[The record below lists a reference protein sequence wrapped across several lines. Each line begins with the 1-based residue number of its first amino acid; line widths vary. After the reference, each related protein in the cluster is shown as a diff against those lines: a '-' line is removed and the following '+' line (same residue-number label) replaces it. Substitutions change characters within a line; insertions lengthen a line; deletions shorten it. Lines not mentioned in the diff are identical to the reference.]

1 MSDIVS
7 HDLARLAA
15 HAMDLLS
22 VDQLVRVLDGLNL
35 IDLTAKA
42 MSPMRLSQLMELAA
56 RCSYDLLKEKRVRLT
71 IGTDKIEQGQLDY
84 DLVGK
89 NPADLDTLKLIASE
103 MAEKDELSID
113 NKELFHMV
121 SAVITAAQML
131 ANDLDEG
138 KAKPILA
145 KGENLANLT
154 LGTEDRAEKTKEFL
168 DELFALLAKLV

>member
-1 MSDIVS
+1 MSS
-7 HDLARLAA
+7 SSQDLARLAA
-15 HAMDLLS
+15 HSMDLLS

-42 MSPMRLSQLMELAA
+42 MSPMKLSQLMELAA
-56 RCSYDLLKEKRVRLT
+56 RCAYDLLKEKRVRLT
-71 IGTDKIEQGQLDY
+71 IGVDKIEQGQLDY
-84 DLVGK
+84 DLVSK
-89 NPADLDTLKLIASE
+89 NPSDLDTLHLIASE

-113 NKELFHMV
+113 NKELFHKV

-138 KAKPILA
+138 LAKPVLA

-154 LGTEDRAEKTKEFL
+154 LGTENRALKTKEFL
-168 DELFALLAKLV
+168 DELFALLAKLL

>member
-1 MSDIVS
+1 MSDAVS

-15 HAMDLLS
+15 HALDLLS

-56 RCSYDLLKEKRVRLT
+56 RCAYDLLKEKRVRLT
-71 IGTDKIEQGQLDY
+71 IGTDKLEQGQLDY
-84 DLVGK
+84 DVVGK

-103 MAEKDELSID
+103 MAEKDDLSID
-113 NKELFHMV
+113 NKDLFHMV

-138 KAKPILA
+138 LIVYM
-145 KGENLANLT
+145 NT
-154 LGTEDRAEKTKEFL
+154 THHRHYVCMYVCVFVCMFVSMYTSIFL
-168 DELFALLAKLV
+168 IY